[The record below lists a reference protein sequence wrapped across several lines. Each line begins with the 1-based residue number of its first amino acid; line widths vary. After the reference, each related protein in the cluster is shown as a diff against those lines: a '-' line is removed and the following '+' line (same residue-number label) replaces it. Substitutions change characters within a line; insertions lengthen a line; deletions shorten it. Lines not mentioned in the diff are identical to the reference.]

1 MKILSNLKSER
12 FFFFWVYLIL
22 SISIFSS
29 SLVLCSKKKEGERY
43 RLQNPVR
50 VVIDRC
56 GVPHIFAESDSDAFF
71 ILGYIQAHFRL
82 FQMDMSRRASTGRL
96 AEIFPE
102 MLTQDIIQRM
112 LGFKFISE
120 KTLESFK
127 DTGMLK
133 KVQAFV
139 DGINQYID
147 DAREGR
153 EFGGIKAQIPLQYQ
167 IIKVEPQYFSVADV
181 IAVGKNRSFDLSG
194 GGLIDLASKL
204 MQLILGDEFEKN
216 FSISPLEKV
225 KVVDDFPKLRI
236 TPFSSSGQSINRKE
250 IENLVDAISQR

>member
-1 MKILSNLKSER
+1 MKILSNLKLEK
-12 FFFFWVYLIL
+12 FFFFCVYLIF
-22 SISIFSS
+22 SIFLFSS
-29 SLVLCSKKKEGERY
+29 SLILCSRKKEGERY
-43 RLQNPVR
+43 RLQNPVH
-50 VVIDRC
+50 VVIDKC

-71 ILGYIQAHFRL
+71 VLGYIQAHFRL
-82 FQMDMSRRASTGRL
+82 FQMDMSRRSSTGRL
-96 AEIFPE
+96 AELFPE

-127 DTGMLK
+127 DIGMLK

-147 DAREGR
+147 DAKEGR
-153 EFGGIKAQIPLQYQ
+153 EFGGIKARVPLQYQ
-167 IIKVEPQYFSVADV
+167 IIKAEPQYFSVVDV

-204 MQLILGDEFEKN
+204 MQLIFGDKFEKI
-216 FSISPLEKV
+216 FSISP
-225 KVVDDFPKLRI
+225 
-236 TPFSSSGQSINRKE
+236 
-250 IENLVDAISQR
+250 IES